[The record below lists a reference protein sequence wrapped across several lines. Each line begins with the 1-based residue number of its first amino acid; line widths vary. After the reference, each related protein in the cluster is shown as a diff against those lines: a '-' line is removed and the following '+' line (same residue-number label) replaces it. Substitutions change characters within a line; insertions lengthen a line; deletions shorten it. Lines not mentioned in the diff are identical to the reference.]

1 MSKPFIQ
8 IGDEVREMTD
18 AEFAQHLQDVETEAQ
33 EQRAAKAKADARSK
47 ALAKLSALGLTE
59 AEIVAIIKG

>member
-33 EQRAAKAKADARSK
+33 EQFAAKAMIYAWANTKDTRYGRK
-47 ALAKLSALGLTE
+47 
-59 AEIVAIIKG
+59 

>member
-47 ALAKLSALGLTE
+47 GHAKLSALGLTE
-59 AEIVAIIKG
+59 AEIAALVA